1 MTRSLKETRLDEIVD
16 SEPIESAKFDPQGRV
31 DSSIPME
38 SVPEPVPGTKGKAP
52 KGDKA

>member
-1 MTRSLKETRLDEIVD
+1 MRRVDETINTETL
-16 SEPIESAKFDPQGRV
+16 ESAKFDPQGRV

-38 SVPEPVPGTKGKAP
+38 SVPEPVPETKGKAP